1 LTVLV
6 FIKIILHFY
15 IGIYLFTDINQLYF
29 PVTFSE
35 IITSKFLTS
44 NKILEKFL
52 IIKRVSFMKVLIA
65 DKFPDQ
71 YTEKIK
77 SLVQELIYEPKL
89 KESELPNNIK
99 DMDILIVRSTVVNSE
114 CINKSDKLSLIIR
127 AGAGINNIDI
137 KAANE
142 KGIFVSNCP
151 GKNSIAVAELAMGLI
166 CAIDRRIPDN
176 VVDFRKGIWNKA
188 LYSKAEGLYGKTLGI
203 VGAGQIGTELIFR
216 AKAFGL
222 KVLGWSRSL
231 TDEKAENLGIEKI
244 DSLEELFQKSDIISL
259 HLAQNADTK
268 KIISKDLISKLKK
281 GAYFINT
288 ARAGIVDEEALTAA
302 AKEGKIFVGTDVFN
316 AEPEGKD
323 GEFTSELSS
332 NGNIYV
338 THHIGAST
346 EQAQN
351 AVAEE
356 TYNIVKNFIE
366 LGEIKNWVNRCKK
379 TAAKYQL
386 VVRHFDKPGVLAR
399 VLRLLSEER
408 INAQEMENVIFDG
421 EKTACC
427 TIKLDSKPSDKILKE
442 MPEKEDEIIDISM
455 VEL

>member
-1 LTVLV
+1 
-6 FIKIILHFY
+6 
-15 IGIYLFTDINQLYF
+15 
-29 PVTFSE
+29 
-35 IITSKFLTS
+35 
-44 NKILEKFL
+44 
-52 IIKRVSFMKVLIA
+52 MKVLIA

-77 SLVQELIYEPKL
+77 GLVREVIYEPKL
-89 KESELPNNIK
+89 KESDLPDNVK
-99 DMDILIVRSTVVNSE
+99 DVDILIVRSTIVSAE
-114 CINKSDKLSLIIR
+114 CINKSNKLSIIIR
-127 AGAGINNIDI
+127 AGAGVNNIDI

-176 VVDFRKGIWNKA
+176 VVDFRNGKWNKA
-188 LYSKAEGLYGKTLGI
+188 LYSKADGLFGKTLGI
-203 VGAGQIGTELIFR
+203 VGVGQIGTELIYR
-216 AKAFGL
+216 AQAFGL
-222 KVLGWSRSL
+222 KVTGWSRSL
-231 TDEKAENLGIEKI
+231 TMEKAESLGIDKS
-244 DSLEELFQKSDIISL
+244 DTLQGLFEKSDIISV

-268 KIISKDLISKLKK
+268 KIISKDLIEKLKK

-288 ARAGIVDEEALTAA
+288 ARAGVVDEDALINA
-302 AKEGKIFVGTDVFN
+302 AKEGRIFAGIDVFN
-316 AEPEGKD
+316 AEPEGKEGD
-323 GEFTSELSS
+323 FKSEIS
-332 NGNIYV
+332 NIKNIYV

-356 TYNIVKNFIE
+356 TYNIIKSYIE
-366 LGEIKNWVNRCKK
+366 LGEINNWVNRCKK

-442 MPEKEDEIIDISM
+442 MPQKEDEIIDISM

>member
-1 LTVLV
+1 
-6 FIKIILHFY
+6 
-15 IGIYLFTDINQLYF
+15 
-29 PVTFSE
+29 
-35 IITSKFLTS
+35 
-44 NKILEKFL
+44 
-52 IIKRVSFMKVLIA
+52 MKVLIA

-77 SLVQELIYEPKL
+77 SLVRELVYDPKL
-89 KESELPNNIK
+89 KESDLPGKIS
-99 DMDILIVRSTVVNSE
+99 DVDILIVRSTVVNAD
-114 CINKSDKLSLIIR
+114 CINKSNKLSLIIR
-127 AGAGINNIDI
+127 AGAGVNNIDI

-166 CAIDRRIPDN
+166 CAIDRRVPDN
-176 VVDFRKGIWNKA
+176 VIDFRNGRWNKA
-188 LYSKAEGLYGKTLGI
+188 LYSKADGLFGKTLGI
-203 VGAGQIGTELIFR
+203 AGVGQIGTELIYR
-216 AKAFGL
+216 ARAFGL
-222 KVLGWSRSL
+222 KVIGWSRSL
-231 TDEKAENLGIEKI
+231 TQEKAETLGIEKI
-244 DSLEELFQKSDIISL
+244 NTLEELFRQSDIVSV

-268 KIISKDLISKLKK
+268 KIITKDLINKLKK
-281 GAYFINT
+281 GAYLINT
-288 ARAGIVDEEALTAA
+288 ARAGVIDEEALINA
-302 AKEGKIFVGTDVFN
+302 AKEEKIYAGLDVFN
-316 AEPEGKD
+316 AEPEGKE
-323 GEFTSELSS
+323 GEFSSEIS
-332 NGNIYV
+332 GIKNIYV

-356 TYNIVKNFIE
+356 TFNIIKNYIE

-379 TAAKYQL
+379 TAAKFQL

>member
-1 LTVLV
+1 
-6 FIKIILHFY
+6 
-15 IGIYLFTDINQLYF
+15 
-29 PVTFSE
+29 
-35 IITSKFLTS
+35 
-44 NKILEKFL
+44 
-52 IIKRVSFMKVLIA
+52 MKVLIA

-77 SLVQELIYEPKL
+77 SLVRELVYDPKL
-89 KESELPNNIK
+89 KESDLPGKIS
-99 DMDILIVRSTVVNSE
+99 DVDILIVRSTVVNAD
-114 CINKSDKLSLIIR
+114 CINKSNKLSLIIR
-127 AGAGINNIDI
+127 AGAGVNNIDI

-166 CAIDRRIPDN
+166 CAIDRRVPDN
-176 VVDFRKGIWNKA
+176 VVDFRNGRWNKA
-188 LYSKAEGLYGKTLGI
+188 LYSKADGLFGKTLGI
-203 VGAGQIGTELIFR
+203 AGVGQIGTELIYR
-216 AKAFGL
+216 ARAFGL
-222 KVLGWSRSL
+222 KVIGWSRSL
-231 TDEKAENLGIEKI
+231 TQEKAETLGIEKI
-244 DSLEELFQKSDIISL
+244 NTLEELFRQSDIVSV

-268 KIISKDLISKLKK
+268 KIITKDLINKLKK
-281 GAYFINT
+281 GAYLINT
-288 ARAGIVDEEALTAA
+288 ARAGVIDEEALINA
-302 AKEGKIFVGTDVFN
+302 AKEEKIFAGLDVFN
-316 AEPEGKD
+316 AEPEGKE
-323 GEFTSELSS
+323 GEFSSEIS
-332 NGNIYV
+332 GIKNIYV

-356 TYNIVKNFIE
+356 TFNIIKNYIE

-379 TAAKYQL
+379 TAAKFQL

>member
-1 LTVLV
+1 
-6 FIKIILHFY
+6 
-15 IGIYLFTDINQLYF
+15 
-29 PVTFSE
+29 
-35 IITSKFLTS
+35 
-44 NKILEKFL
+44 
-52 IIKRVSFMKVLIA
+52 MKALIA

-71 YTEKIK
+71 YTGKIK
-77 SLVQELIYEPKL
+77 SLVRELIYEPKF
-89 KESELPNNIK
+89 KENDLPNNIK
-99 DMDILIVRSTVVNSE
+99 DVDILIVRSTVVSAE
-114 CINKSDKLSLIIR
+114 CINKSNKLSLIIR
-127 AGAGINNIDI
+127 AGAGVNNIDI

-142 KGIFVSNCP
+142 RGIFVSNCP

-166 CAIDRRIPDN
+166 CAIDRKVPENII
-176 VVDFRKGIWNKA
+176 DFRNGKWNKA
-188 LYSKAEGLYGKTLGI
+188 FYSKADGLFGKTLGV
-203 VGAGQIGTELIFR
+203 VGVGQIGTELIYR
-216 AKAFGL
+216 AQAFGL
-222 KVLGWSRSL
+222 KVIGWSRSL
-231 TDEKAENLGIEKI
+231 SIEKAETLGIEKI
-244 DSLEELFQKSDIISL
+244 NSLDELFQRSDIVSV

-268 KIISKDLISKLKK
+268 KIISGDLINKLKK

-288 ARAGIVDEEALTAA
+288 ARAGVVDEEALINA
-302 AKEGKIFVGTDVFN
+302 AKEEKIFAGLDVFS
-316 AEPEGKD
+316 AEPEGKE
-323 GEFTSELSS
+323 GEFKSELSKIK
-332 NGNIYV
+332 NIYV

-356 TYNIVKNFIE
+356 TFNIIKNYIE

-399 VLRLLSEER
+399 VLRFLSEER

-427 TIKLDSKPSDKILKE
+427 TIKLDSRPSDKILKE
-442 MPEKEDEIIDISM
+442 MPEKEDEIIDISI

>member
-1 LTVLV
+1 
-6 FIKIILHFY
+6 
-15 IGIYLFTDINQLYF
+15 
-29 PVTFSE
+29 
-35 IITSKFLTS
+35 
-44 NKILEKFL
+44 
-52 IIKRVSFMKVLIA
+52 MKVLIA
-65 DKFPDQ
+65 DKFPDL

-77 SLVQELIYEPKL
+77 SLVHELVNEPKL
-89 KESELPNNIK
+89 KESDLPGKIK
-99 DMDILIVRSTVVNSE
+99 DVDILIVRSTIVNAE
-114 CINKSDKLSLIIR
+114 CINKSNKLSLIIR
-127 AGAGINNIDI
+127 AGAGVNNIDI

-166 CAIDRRIPDN
+166 CAIDRKVPDN
-176 VVDFRKGIWNKA
+176 VIDFRNSKWNKA
-188 LYSKAEGLYGKTLGI
+188 SYSKADGLFGKILGI
-203 VGAGQIGTELIFR
+203 AGVGQIGTELIYR
-216 AKAFGL
+216 AQAFGL

-231 TDEKAENLGIEKI
+231 TEEKAENLGIEKVNT
-244 DSLEELFQKSDIISL
+244 LEELFMSSDIVSV
-259 HLAQNADTK
+259 HLAQNSDTK
-268 KIISKDLISKLKK
+268 KIISKDLINKLKK

-288 ARAGIVDEEALTAA
+288 ARAGVVDEEALIDA
-302 AKEGKIFVGTDVFN
+302 AKEGKIFAGLDVFN
-316 AEPEGKD
+316 DEPEGKE
-323 GEFTSELSS
+323 GELKNELSKIR
-332 NGNIYV
+332 NIYV

-356 TYNIVKNFIE
+356 TFNIIKNYIE
-366 LGEIKNWVNRCKK
+366 LGETKNWVNRCKK

-427 TIKLDSKPSDKILKE
+427 TIKLDSKPSDKIIKE
-442 MPEKEDEIIDISM
+442 MPQKEDEIIDISI

>member
-1 LTVLV
+1 
-6 FIKIILHFY
+6 
-15 IGIYLFTDINQLYF
+15 
-29 PVTFSE
+29 
-35 IITSKFLTS
+35 
-44 NKILEKFL
+44 
-52 IIKRVSFMKVLIA
+52 MKVLIA

-77 SLVQELIYEPKL
+77 GLVREVIYEPKL
-89 KESELPNNIK
+89 KESDLPDNVK
-99 DMDILIVRSTVVNSE
+99 DVDILIVRSTIVSAE
-114 CINKSDKLSLIIR
+114 CINKSNKLSIIIR
-127 AGAGINNIDI
+127 AGAGVNNIDI

-176 VVDFRKGIWNKA
+176 VVDFRNGKWNKA
-188 LYSKAEGLYGKTLGI
+188 LYSKADGLFGKTLGI
-203 VGAGQIGTELIFR
+203 VGVGQIGTELIYR
-216 AKAFGL
+216 AQAFGL
-222 KVLGWSRSL
+222 KVTGWSRSL
-231 TDEKAENLGIEKI
+231 TMEKAESLGIDKS
-244 DSLEELFQKSDIISL
+244 DTLQGLFEKSDIISV

-268 KIISKDLISKLKK
+268 KIISKDLIEKLKK

-288 ARAGIVDEEALTAA
+288 ARAGVVDEDALINA
-302 AKEGKIFVGTDVFN
+302 AKEGRIFAGIDVFN
-316 AEPEGKD
+316 AEPEGKEGD
-323 GEFTSELSS
+323 FKSEISDIK
-332 NGNIYV
+332 NIYV

-356 TYNIVKNFIE
+356 TYNIIKSYIE
-366 LGEIKNWVNRCKK
+366 LGEINNWVNRCKK

-442 MPEKEDEIIDISM
+442 MPQKEDEIIDISM

>member
-1 LTVLV
+1 
-6 FIKIILHFY
+6 
-15 IGIYLFTDINQLYF
+15 
-29 PVTFSE
+29 
-35 IITSKFLTS
+35 
-44 NKILEKFL
+44 
-52 IIKRVSFMKVLIA
+52 MKVLIA
-65 DKFPDQ
+65 DKFPEQ

-77 SLVQELIYEPKL
+77 KLVRELVYEPKF
-89 KESELPNNIK
+89 KESDLPNNIK
-99 DMDILIVRSTVVNSE
+99 DVDILIVRSTIVNAE
-114 CINKSDKLSLIIR
+114 CISKSNKLSLIIR
-127 AGAGINNIDI
+127 AGAGVNNIDI

-142 KGIFVSNCP
+142 KGIFIANCP

-166 CAIDRRIPDN
+166 CAVDRKIPDN
-176 VVDFRKGIWNKA
+176 VIDFRSGKWNKA
-188 LYSKAEGLYGKTLGI
+188 LYSKADGLYGKTLGI
-203 VGAGQIGTELIFR
+203 VGVGQIGTELIYR
-216 AKAFGL
+216 AQAFGL
-222 KVLGWSRSL
+222 KVTGWSRSL
-231 TDEKAENLGIEKI
+231 TEEKAEALGIEKA
-244 DSLEELFQKSDIISL
+244 DTLEELFQQSDIVSV

-288 ARAGIVDEEALTAA
+288 ARAGIVDEEALINA
-302 AKEGKIFVGTDVFN
+302 AKEEKIFAGLDLFT
-316 AEPEGKD
+316 AEPEGKE
-323 GEFTSELSS
+323 GEFSSELS
-332 NGNIYV
+332 NIKNIYV

-356 TYNIVKNFIE
+356 TFNIIRDFIE

-421 EKTACC
+421 EQTACC

-442 MPEKEDEIIDISM
+442 MPVKEDEIIDISM

>member
-1 LTVLV
+1 
-6 FIKIILHFY
+6 
-15 IGIYLFTDINQLYF
+15 
-29 PVTFSE
+29 
-35 IITSKFLTS
+35 
-44 NKILEKFL
+44 
-52 IIKRVSFMKVLIA
+52 MKVLIA

-77 SLVQELIYEPKL
+77 SMVRELIYEPKL
-89 KESELPNNIK
+89 KETDLPNKINDI
-99 DMDILIVRSTVVNSE
+99 DILIVRSTVVNAE
-114 CINKSDKLSLIIR
+114 CINKSNKLSLIIR
-127 AGAGINNIDI
+127 AGAGINTIDI

-166 CAIDRRIPDN
+166 CAIDRKIPDN
-176 VVDFRKGIWNKA
+176 IIDFRNGKWDKA
-188 LYSKAEGLYGKTLGI
+188 SYSKADGLFGKTLGI
-203 VGAGQIGTELIFR
+203 VGVGQIGTELIYR
-216 AKAFGL
+216 AQAFGL
-222 KVLGWSRSL
+222 EVIGWSRSL
-231 TDEKAENLGIEKI
+231 TKEKAENLGIEKI
-244 DSLEELFQKSDIISL
+244 NTLEELFIKSDIVSI
-259 HLAQNADTK
+259 HLAQNTDTK

-288 ARAGIVDEEALTAA
+288 ARAGVIDEEALTDA
-302 AKEGKIFVGTDVFN
+302 AKEGKIFAGLDVFN
-316 AEPEGKD
+316 AEPEGKE
-323 GEFTSELSS
+323 GEVKSEIS
-332 NGNIYV
+332 NIKNIYIS
-338 THHIGAST
+338 HHIGAST

-356 TYNIVKNFIE
+356 AYNIIKNFIE

-408 INAQEMENVIFDG
+408 INAEEMENVIFDG

-427 TIKLDSKPSDKILKE
+427 TIKLDSRPSSNILKE

>member
-1 LTVLV
+1 
-6 FIKIILHFY
+6 
-15 IGIYLFTDINQLYF
+15 
-29 PVTFSE
+29 
-35 IITSKFLTS
+35 
-44 NKILEKFL
+44 
-52 IIKRVSFMKVLIA
+52 MKVLIA

-77 SLVQELIYEPKL
+77 TLVRELAYEPKL
-89 KESELPNNIK
+89 KENDLPQNIH
-99 DMDILIVRSTVVNSE
+99 DVDILIVRSTVVSAE
-114 CINKSDKLSLIIR
+114 CINKSNKLSLIIR
-127 AGAGINNIDI
+127 AGAGVNNIDI

-142 KGIFVSNCP
+142 KGIFVANCP

-166 CAIDRRIPDN
+166 CAIDRKVPDN
-176 VVDFRKGIWNKA
+176 LVDFRNGKWNKA
-188 LYSKAEGLYGKTLGI
+188 LYSKADGLFGKTLGI
-203 VGAGQIGTELIFR
+203 VGVGQIGTELIFR
-216 AKAFGL
+216 AQAFGL
-222 KVLGWSRSL
+222 KVIGWSRSL
-231 TDEKAENLGIEKI
+231 TKEKAELLGIERI
-244 DSLEELFQKSDIISL
+244 NTLEELFQQSDIVSV

-268 KIISKDLISKLKK
+268 KIISKDLIDKLKK

-288 ARAGIVDEEALTAA
+288 ARAGVVDEEALINA
-302 AKEGKIFVGTDVFN
+302 AKEEKIFAGLDVFN
-316 AEPEGKD
+316 AEPEGKE
-323 GEFTSELSS
+323 GEFSSELS
-332 NGNIYV
+332 NIKNIYV

-356 TYNIVKNFIE
+356 TFKIIKNYIE

-379 TAAKYQL
+379 TAAKFQL

-442 MPEKEDEIIDISM
+442 MPEKEDEIVDISI

>member
-1 LTVLV
+1 
-6 FIKIILHFY
+6 
-15 IGIYLFTDINQLYF
+15 
-29 PVTFSE
+29 
-35 IITSKFLTS
+35 
-44 NKILEKFL
+44 
-52 IIKRVSFMKVLIA
+52 MKVLIA

-77 SLVQELIYEPKL
+77 SLVREVIYEPKL
-89 KESELPNNIK
+89 KENDLPDKVK
-99 DMDILIVRSTVVNSE
+99 DIDILIVRSTIVSAE
-114 CINKSDKLSLIIR
+114 CINKSNKLSLIIR
-127 AGAGINNIDI
+127 AGAGVNNIDI

-166 CAIDRRIPDN
+166 CAVDRRIPDN
-176 VVDFRKGIWNKA
+176 VIDFRSGEWNKA
-188 LYSKAEGLYGKTLGI
+188 LYSKADGLFGKTLGI
-203 VGAGQIGTELIFR
+203 VGVGQIGTELIYR
-216 AKAFGL
+216 AQAFGL
-222 KVLGWSRSL
+222 KVIGWSRSL
-231 TDEKAENLGIEKI
+231 TIEKAEILGIERAET
-244 DSLEELFQKSDIISL
+244 LQELFAKSDIVSV

-268 KIISKDLISKLKK
+268 KIISKDLIDKLKK

-288 ARAGIVDEEALTAA
+288 ARAGVVDEEALINA
-302 AKEGKIFVGTDVFN
+302 AKEGRIFAGMDVFN
-316 AEPEGKD
+316 AEPEGKEGD
-323 GEFTSELSS
+323 FKSEIS
-332 NGNIYV
+332 NIKNIYV

-356 TYNIVKNFIE
+356 TYNIIKNYIE
-366 LGEIKNWVNRCKK
+366 LGEIHNWVNRCKK

-442 MPEKEDEIIDISM
+442 MPQKEDEIIDISM